1 MGISP
6 MMQQYLNTKEQYK
19 DCLLFYR
26 LGDFYELFYEDA
38 ITASRV
44 LDLTLTG
51 RNCGV
56 EDKAPMCGVP
66 YHAAETYISRLL
78 NEGYKVAICEQLTE
92 PTKGKIVVRDVT
104 RVVTPGTIM
113 DTNLLEDKKNNYIAS
128 VCQNNNSIGIAYADI
143 STGEFCICEFNEN
156 AYVKTN
162 DCLNRIGAKEIIVNE
177 QMYVNSGLLASYK
190 AGQLPK
196 FSKYYEWTFDISTAT
211 DTITKQLN
219 VTTISR
225 YDYAKKTTAI
235 SAAGALINYLIE
247 TQKRSLSHINKI
259 TLIKD
264 NDYMYLDNISIKNL
278 ELVQTNREQKKK
290 GSLLWVLDYTKTS
303 MGARQLNN
311 WLLQPLQNSNAIN
324 TRFDCVEELYNHP
337 QHLDDLIASLANIR
351 DIQRIAGKISYGNVM
366 PKDLLSLKESL
377 FFVPELKKTL
387 DVINNTHLN
396 NLLLTSEDCKSL
408 YAFLDKAIAPDSPA
422 LLSAG
427 GYIKSGF
434 NQELDELRNTS
445 QLAKTWLANLEAR
458 EKEETGIKN
467 LKIGY
472 TRVFGYYIEVNKS
485 QEGLVPFRYQRK
497 QTIANHE
504 RFTTPE
510 LKDIED
516 KILNSEE
523 LSLKLESD
531 LYNKIKEYL
540 LSVVSVLQSTAN
552 DIATLDCYSSLATC
566 AIKNNYT
573 RPIINDQIST
583 INIVEGRHPVVEM
596 VCGKEN
602 FVPNDTN
609 LTQEDNTMIITGPNM
624 AGKSTYMR
632 QVALITL
639 LAHIGSFVP
648 AKTAEICICDR
659 IFTRIGASDDLA
671 YGQSTFM
678 VEMVE
683 VSNIINNATNK
694 SLLILDEV
702 GRGTSTYDGLS
713 IAWAVIE
720 YIVKNIK
727 AKTLFA
733 THYHEL
739 TQLEGR
745 LEGVKNYRISVK
757 EFNNSI
763 IFLRK
768 IVRGGANKSFGIEV
782 ASLAGIYSD
791 IITRAKEILADIEKT
806 GFNLTLDVIKENNQK
821 QNNQNNIEIINML
834 KELNIETLS
843 PLVAFEILSDLI
855 QKAHKE

>member
-1 MGISP
+1 MAISP

-38 ITASRV
+38 IIASRV

-78 NEGYKVAICEQLTE
+78 SEGYKVAICEQLTE

-113 DTNLLEDKKNNYIAS
+113 DSSLLEDKKNNYIVS
-128 VCQNNNSIGIAYADI
+128 ISQNNNSIGVAYADI
-143 STGEFCICEFNEN
+143 TTGEFCVCEYQEN
-156 AYVKTN
+156 AYIKTN
-162 DCLNRIGAKEIIVNE
+162 DCLNRLSPKEIIVNE
-177 QMYVNSGLLASYK
+177 QMYANSYHLPTYK

-196 FSKYYEWTFDISTAT
+196 FSKYYEWTYDLSTAI

-219 VTTISR
+219 VSTISR
-225 YDYAKKTTAI
+225 YDYAQKTSAI

-259 TLIKD
+259 KLIKD

-303 MGARQLNN
+303 MGARQLYN

-324 TRFDCVEELYNHP
+324 TRLDCVEELFNHP
-337 QHLDDLIASLANIR
+337 QYLDDIISALSNIR

-366 PKDLLSLKESL
+366 PKDLISLKESL
-377 FFVPELKKTL
+377 NFVPELKKTL
-387 DVINNTHLN
+387 NLINNAHLN
-396 NLLLTSEDCKSL
+396 NLLLNSEDCKALSK
-408 YAFLDKAIAPDSPA
+408 FLDNAIAPDCPA

-427 GYIKSGF
+427 GYIKNGF
-434 NQELDELRNTS
+434 NKELDELRDTS
-445 QLAKTWLANLEAR
+445 NSAKIWLANLEAK

-485 QEGLVPFRYQRK
+485 QENLVPFRYQRK

-504 RFTTPE
+504 RFITPE
-510 LKDIED
+510 LKEIED

-523 LSLKLESD
+523 LAQKLESD

-540 LSVVSVLQSTAN
+540 LSIVSTLQSTAN
-552 DIATLDCYSSLATC
+552 DIATIDCYSSLATC
-566 AIKNNYT
+566 AIKNNYS
-573 RPIINDQIST
+573 RPLINNEITS
-583 INIVEGRHPVVEM
+583 INIVDGRHPVVE
-596 VCGKEN
+596 VVTGKEN

-609 LTQEDNTMIITGPNM
+609 LTESNNTMIITGPNM

-648 AKTAEICICDR
+648 AKSAEICICDR

-720 YIVKNIK
+720 YIVNNIK

-739 TQLEGR
+739 TQLEGK
-745 LEGVKNYRISVK
+745 LDGVKNYRISVK

-782 ASLAGIYSD
+782 ASLAGIYDD
-791 IITRAKEILADIEKT
+791 IIKRAKVILSDIEKT
-806 GFNLTLDVIKENNQK
+806 GINLTNDVVENKPVASN
-821 QNNQNNIEIINML
+821 NNIEIINIL

-855 QKAHKE
+855 QKAKKEL